1 MNMSATVTES
11 ANLPQRQ
18 AQHHAVTFTGN
29 GREYFGIWIVNVLLS
44 IVTLGIYS
52 AWAKVRRMQYFARN
66 TQIDGASF
74 DYHGDPK
81 AILKGRLIA
90 FALFAIYQFAGI
102 AHPFLGVGVAI
113 VLAGVMPALLLRSLR
128 FRLYNLSY
136 RGLRFHFSGS
146 MKEAYLVLLAWP
158 LAIVFSVG
166 LLLPMFQQ
174 RLKRFQHRNS
184 AFGQTPFSFNA
195 SVKSFYWVYLQA
207 LGLALVA
214 LVLIGGIAFA
224 VAFSSS
230 LLGGGSELLQK
241 QHVVLFASLL
251 PITFIVL
258 IWIVLQ
264 PFMAARMQNLI
275 WRHTALSDHRFDSR
289 VSAGT
294 LFGIHL
300 SNLFFMII
308 TLGFYRPFAVARLYR
323 YQAEAITLLA
333 SGTLDEFIAAN
344 SQGPGATGD
353 EMAEM
358 FDIDIAL

>member
-18 AQHHAVTFTGN
+18 AQHYAVTFTGN

-90 FALFAIYQFAGI
+90 FALFALYQFASV
-102 AHPFLGVGVAI
+102 AHPFLGLGVAI
-113 VLAGVMPALLLRSLR
+113 ALAGVMPALLLRSLR

-146 MKEAYLVLLAWP
+146 MKEAYLAFLAWP
-158 LAIVFSVG
+158 LAVVLSVG

-184 AFGQTPFSFNA
+184 AFGQAPFSFDA
-195 SVKSFYWVYLQA
+195 PVKSFYWIYLQA
-207 LGLALVA
+207 FGLAFAAVA
-214 LVLIGGIAFA
+214 LIGGVACF

-230 LLGGGSELLQK
+230 MLGSDSTTIQK
-241 QHVVLFASLL
+241 QHIALFASLV
-251 PITFIVL
+251 PITL
-258 IWIVLQ
+258 IPLTTKGV
-264 PFMAARMQNLI
+264 PP
-275 WRHTALSDHRFDSR
+275 AL
-289 VSAGT
+289 
-294 LFGIHL
+294 
-300 SNLFFMII
+300 
-308 TLGFYRPFAVARLYR
+308 
-323 YQAEAITLLA
+323 
-333 SGTLDEFIAAN
+333 
-344 SQGPGATGD
+344 PGRQ
-353 EMAEM
+353 
-358 FDIDIAL
+358 

>member
-11 ANLPQRQ
+11 TSLPQRE

-136 RGLRFHFSGS
+136 RGLRFHFTGTTVCSRRPNPGCVGENEAARTV
-146 MKEAYLVLLAWP
+146 KEAIFDPSSGVE
-158 LAIVFSVG
+158 SG
-166 LLLPMFQQ
+166 HG
-174 RLKRFQHRNS
+174 RRFVKADEIS
-184 AFGQTPFSFNA
+184 ALRRVP
-195 SVKSFYWVYLQA
+195 
-207 LGLALVA
+207 
-214 LVLIGGIAFA
+214 
-224 VAFSSS
+224 
-230 LLGGGSELLQK
+230 
-241 QHVVLFASLL
+241 
-251 PITFIVL
+251 
-258 IWIVLQ
+258 
-264 PFMAARMQNLI
+264 AR
-275 WRHTALSDHRFDSR
+275 AP
-289 VSAGT
+289 VSANR
-294 LFGIHL
+294 
-300 SNLFFMII
+300 S
-308 TLGFYRPFAVARLYR
+308 A
-323 YQAEAITLLA
+323 A
-333 SGTLDEFIAAN
+333 SF
-344 SQGPGATGD
+344 SR
-353 EMAEM
+353 
-358 FDIDIAL
+358 

>member
-18 AQHHAVTFTGN
+18 AQHHAVTFTGS

-146 MKEAYLVLLAWP
+146 MKEAYLVFLAWP

-195 SVKSFYWVYLQA
+195 SVRSFYGIYLQA
-207 LGLALVA
+207 IVVLLLIVVSGSVATGLFSSALAGVVGLLTDIRKGSVSFFLGIIPAVVA
-214 LVLIGGIAFA
+214 LSIWLAFR
-224 VAFSSS
+224 
-230 LLGGGSELLQK
+230 
-241 QHVVLFASLL
+241 
-251 PITFIVL
+251 TFL
-258 IWIVLQ
+258 
-264 PFMAARMQNLI
+264 AARLQNLI